1 VTPSRP
7 EEHDPEE
14 KPVVRDRRRIDP
26 VTGAVR
32 EPQPAAAPQAGTAD
46 PADLIPTPEGVPG
59 AEAGVAGRVAELE
72 SMLAERTGDVQRLQ
86 AEYVN
91 YKRRVDRDRAA
102 VRDTALAGVL
112 GALLPVLDDIAR
124 AREHGEL
131 DGGFKA
137 VADSFERTLEALG
150 LEQFGEPGDPF
161 DPRIHEALM
170 HGYSDDVSGPTC
182 QAVLQAGFRLGER
195 VIRPARV
202 AVVDPA
208 EPASQGPAGPDRD
221 GAQPDAA
228 EPYPDAAEPYAADDA
243 PVEAFG
249 PADSSVP
256 EDADMPTPSEA
267 S

>member
-1 VTPSRP
+1 VTSPRP

-32 EPQPAAAPQAGTAD
+32 EPQPAAAPPAGSAD
-46 PADLIPTPEGVPG
+46 PADLGVRRPTADDAAPSPSTGP
-59 AEAGVAGRVAELE
+59 AGRVAELE
-72 SMLAERTGDVQRLQ
+72 SALAERTGDVQRLQ

-102 VRDTALAGVL
+102 VRETALASVI

-137 VADSFERTLEALG
+137 VADSLERTLEGLG
-150 LEQFGEPGDPF
+150 LEQFGQPGDPF

-182 QAVLQAGFRLGER
+182 QTVLQAGFRLGER
-195 VIRPARV
+195 IIRPARV

-208 EPASQGPAGPDRD
+208 EPAAAPVGEAPGAG
-221 GAQPDAA
+221 
-228 EPYPDAAEPYAADDA
+228 ESLVDA
-243 PVEAFG
+243 PVESFD

-256 EDADMPTPSEA
+256 ADADLPTPSEA